1 VSADTVDENTEQ
13 ATTELEPAEQDDA
26 QDDAQAVQLHAPERG
41 MLRIDPTQTEL
52 TARQRAALAA
62 KGWPLDRMGAAHI
75 DAMMHL
81 CQVRGLDPYSG
92 DIVPMV
98 TQDGIVNIITI
109 AALRRLAQATG
120 EHEGLTGKEWLDDI
134 GGGHEVWPKDLGRP
148 YGARC
153 GVYRRGQREATYAV
167 VYTEEVQAL
176 ERVDVVVRDRG
187 KDVTRHEWRLAKRWQ
202 DGHGVLNMVAK
213 CAEAAVLR
221 EVFPETCSG
230 LYLAE
235 EVGKL
240 RAEQRAKEATDRE
253 AAARARIRERHAA
266 AQQADVPADEPTH
279 ETPDD
284 GVVHDGIVLPRDD
297 EPTRGEQAARLR
309 ERVQARATERAQAAA
324 DAPQPEP
331 DAPNDPPAEE
341 VPEEVPAAPA
351 VPLPSTPEE
360 CTQCLREEI
369 SEMAQILG
377 VDLEEFTKR
386 LRGGLGGADQKRL
399 LRFVGMQRPTVI
411 AELRRQDRHD
421 EARAYSE
428 ADPDFVA
435 PVEFLLGRAV
445 VAD

>member
-1 VSADTVDENTEQ
+1 VSADTIDENTEQ
-13 ATTELEPAEQDDA
+13 AAELEPAEQDD
-26 QDDAQAVQLHAPERG
+26 DDAQAVQLHAPERG

-52 TARQRAALAA
+52 TDRQRAALAA
-62 KGWPLDRMGAAHI
+62 KGWPLDRMTAAHI

-120 EHEGLTGKEWLDDI
+120 EHEGLTGKEWLDER
-134 GGGHEVWPKDLGRP
+134 GEGYEVWPKDLVRP

-187 KDVTRHEWRLAKRWQ
+187 KDITRHEWRLAKRWQ
-202 DGHGVLNMVAK
+202 DGHGVLNMVMK

-324 DAPQPEP
+324 DAPQSEP
-331 DAPNDPPAEE
+331 DAPNDTPAEE
-341 VPEEVPAAPA
+341 VRGGCRGDSRRTGRAAAVHSGGVHAVPARGDHRDGADPGSRPGGVHQAAARRPGGRRPEAPA
-351 VPLPSTPEE
+351 EVRGDAAPDGDRRAAPSGPP
-360 CTQCLREEI
+360 R
-369 SEMAQILG
+369 
-377 VDLEEFTKR
+377 
-386 LRGGLGGADQKRL
+386 RGARL
-399 LRFVGMQRPTVI
+399 LRG
-411 AELRRQDRHD
+411 
-421 EARAYSE
+421 
-428 ADPDFVA
+428 
-435 PVEFLLGRAV
+435 
-445 VAD
+445 

>member
-1 VSADTVDENTEQ
+1 VSADTIDENTEQ
-13 ATTELEPAEQDDA
+13 AAELEPAEQD
-26 QDDAQAVQLHAPERG
+26 DDAQAVQLHAPERG

-52 TARQRAALAA
+52 TDRQRAALAA
-62 KGWPLDRMGAAHI
+62 KGWPLDRMTAAHI

-120 EHEGLTGKEWLDDI
+120 EHEGLTGKEWLDER
-134 GGGHEVWPKDLGRP
+134 GEGYEVWPKDLVRP

-187 KDVTRHEWRLAKRWQ
+187 KDITRHEWQLAKRWQ
-202 DGHGVLNMVAK
+202 DGHGVLNMVMK

-369 SEMAQILG
+369 TEMAQILG

-428 ADPDFVA
+428 AGPDFVA